1 MNGALNGVEP
11 VPEADPAVAADAH
24 EAPARGR
31 FRRWHKHA
39 LAGVVVIA
47 VLVGGGLRLV
57 PSSQAASTTGQGAA
71 STACAAT

>member
-1 MNGALNGVEP
+1 MNGAEP
-11 VPEADPAVAADAH
+11 VPADDAAPPV
-24 EAPARGR
+24 EVPEPPARGR